1 METEPGCGNRKLAWL
16 EVLEARG
23 AAESALGIQEPA
35 RLEAKR
41 RAGEGLSPAFDCFRL
56 GLVAEKFDHLHCV
69 VRYRLP
75 AALVTGVCGAP
86 TVDGQERTFVLL
98 FSYWLP

>member
-1 METEPGCGNRKLAWL
+1 METEPAYGNQKLAWL

-23 AAESALGIQEPA
+23 AAESALGTQELA
-35 RLEAKR
+35 HLEAKR
-41 RAGEGLSPAFDCFRL
+41 LAGEELSPAFDCFHL
-56 GLVAEKFDHLHCV
+56 GLVVEKFDHLHCD

-75 AALVTGVCGAP
+75 AALVTGVCGVQ
-86 TVDGQERTFVLL
+86 TVDGRERMFVLL

>member
-1 METEPGCGNRKLAWL
+1 MHMAGSVIQASRSIPVCVGDISWMETEPGCGNRKVAWL

-41 RAGEGLSPAFDCFRL
+41 RAGEGLSPSFDCFRL
-56 GLVAEKFDHLHCV
+56 GLVAEKFGHLHCV

-75 AALVTGVCGAP
+75 TA
-86 TVDGQERTFVLL
+86 R
-98 FSYWLP
+98 

>member
-23 AAESALGIQEPA
+23 AAGSALGIQEPA

-41 RAGEGLSPAFDCFRL
+41 LAGEGLSPAFDCFHL
-56 GLVAEKFDHLHCV
+56 GLAAEKFDHLHCV
-69 VRYRLP
+69 VRYRLS
-75 AALVTGVCGAP
+75 AALVTGACDEQ
-86 TVDGQERTFVLL
+86 TVDGQERTCVSL
-98 FSYWLP
+98 FSYWLQ